1 LSVFGV
7 YRKIFELLDKKERRR
22 FFLLVG
28 ILMAVAVAELAGL
41 SAVFAV
47 LAVLSNPERITSG
60 GRINWLYDTLGFTS
74 VHDFQIAVAAGAI
87 VVLLGSQAVKAVG
100 IYATA
105 RYTSMRNYSL
115 SSRLLSLYL
124 RQPYAWYLN
133 RNSADASRKLLNE
146 IQQFNGKA
154 LVPALNL
161 IASTLPALA
170 IIGFLLYVDPLICL
184 VTSVVI
190 GGGYLVVFLW
200 QRRRLSMIG
209 KELVRHNK
217 ARFRLTSE
225 AMGGFKEVKLLG
237 LERDFSR
244 RFDKAGLEAA
254 RHNAT
259 ASVLQQVPKLA
270 LEAIVF
276 GFLILLV
283 MVLLLRNDGNL
294 SAILPTLGI
303 FAFATMRLFPR
314 IQNIYAAFNTMQ
326 VGQAALDQVYDDYM
340 ASSKTAIDMPSGG
353 TSILRPERQVV
364 LDKISYSYPK
374 HNRTALKDVSL
385 EIRTCTT
392 VGIVGGTGA
401 GKTTLVDVILGLL
414 TPDSGEI
421 RIDDTPL
428 GLANMRPWQ
437 RAIGYV
443 PQSIYLIDDTVARNI
458 AFGLPAEEIDQAAIE
473 RAAKLAALHDF
484 VTTELPDG
492 YNTIVGERG
501 VRLSG
506 GQRQRIGIARALYNE
521 PSLLIL
527 DEATSALDNITERV
541 VMEAVDTMRHE
552 MTIVMIAH
560 RLSTVRQ
567 CDVIHIME
575 RGTIVASGTYDE
587 LLDGNELF
595 RKMAVGT

>member
-1 LSVFGV
+1 
-7 YRKIFELLDKKERRR
+7 
-22 FFLLVG
+22 
-28 ILMAVAVAELAGL
+28 
-41 SAVFAV
+41 
-47 LAVLSNPERITSG
+47 
-60 GRINWLYDTLGFTS
+60 
-74 VHDFQIAVAAGAI
+74 
-87 VVLLGSQAVKAVG
+87 
-100 IYATA
+100 
-105 RYTSMRNYSL
+105 
-115 SSRLLSLYL
+115 
-124 RQPYAWYLN
+124 
-133 RNSADASRKLLNE
+133 
-146 IQQFNGKA
+146 
-154 LVPALNL
+154 
-161 IASTLPALA
+161 
-170 IIGFLLYVDPLICL
+170 
-184 VTSVVI
+184 
-190 GGGYLVVFLW
+190 
-200 QRRRLSMIG
+200 
-209 KELVRHNK
+209 
-217 ARFRLTSE
+217 
-225 AMGGFKEVKLLG
+225 
-237 LERDFSR
+237 
-244 RFDKAGLEAA
+244 
-254 RHNAT
+254 
-259 ASVLQQVPKLA
+259 
-270 LEAIVF
+270 
-276 GFLILLV
+276 
-283 MVLLLRNDGNL
+283 L